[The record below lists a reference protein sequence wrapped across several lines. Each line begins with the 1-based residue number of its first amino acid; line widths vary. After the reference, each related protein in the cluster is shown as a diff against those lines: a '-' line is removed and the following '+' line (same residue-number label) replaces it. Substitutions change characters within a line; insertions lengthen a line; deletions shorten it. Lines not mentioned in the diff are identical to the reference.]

1 MENGPKLLEQVR
13 RTAWLWHLSRKTE
26 NSYVAYI
33 RRFILFH
40 NKRHPK
46 EMGSEE
52 IRDLLTDMAARD
64 RGTWDPQRVST
75 DQ

>member
-1 MENGPKLLEQVR
+1 
-13 RTAWLWHLSRKTE
+13 
-26 NSYVAYI
+26 
-33 RRFILFH
+33 
-40 NKRHPK
+40 
-46 EMGSEE
+46 MGSEE